1 MALSVGPKPPRLLVV
16 DDEPSILRLLRQ
28 RLESFGCQVITLTGG
43 TDVLKTAREQMPDLI
58 MVDVMM
64 PDLDGFT
71 VCQQLKEDPEVRDI
85 PVVLLTARSEV
96 ESRIKG
102 LEIGAH
108 DYIPKPFDATELIAR
123 VRAALRVKFLQDE
136 LKAANKMLEQLATND
151 ALTDLPNRRSFDEQF
166 FLEVERARRSSQ
178 VLSVIMIDLD
188 GFKQI
193 NDTHGHQVGDE
204 ALRQIGR
211 ILSGRPRRTDLAARY
226 GGDEFVWVL
235 PGAGPENAIEVAES
249 LRRKVSEVAVE
260 APQGKIA
267 LTVTAG
273 ISTYDPANHG
283 PVAATALL
291 ETADQALLQAKA
303 AGRNRVIYRALGETD
318 EPGEQ
323 GSDVTRYR

>member
-16 DDEPSILRLLRQ
+16 DDEPSILDLLRR